1 MIRRPPRSTRT
12 DTLFPYT
19 TLFRSGRRELL
30 AHLRRTRAR
39 ERQVG
44 TRADLLLDAPLD
56 RFDQHVLF
64 VDALAE
70 DHRTPPRA
78 REIEIGIGEIER
90 DLHRALVDLGD
101 ARPQPRL
108 RRIDPCADRSESRRV
123 GKASDR

>member
-39 ERQVG
+39 KRQVG

-78 REIEIGIGEIER
+78 RELEIGFGEIE
-90 DLHRALVDLGD
+90 HALQIGG
-101 ARPQPRL
+101 ATWR
-108 RRIDPCADRSESRRV
+108 ERV
-123 GKASDR
+123 WR